1 MSTFKAFLVFSNFKL
16 TSNECDLKDSVQHTL
31 DTLLS
36 FSILCHATFIHFFNV
51 FFNVSKLS
59 NNK

>member
-16 TSNECDLKDSVQHTL
+16 TSNKCDLKDSVQYTL

-36 FSILCHATFIHFFNV
+36 FSILCHATFINFLTYF
-51 FFNVSKLS
+51 LT
-59 NNK
+59 